1 MQGNTKSNYPSG
13 AAVET
18 DTFFGVHID
27 GPDYAEIAKLFGG
40 HGERVTD
47 PARLAGAIEDAQKAV
62 GGGRTAILNVAM
74 AR

>member
-1 MQGNTKSNYPSG
+1 MSRLGSFRTSLTALP
-13 AAVET
+13 
-18 DTFFGVHID
+18 
-27 GPDYAEIAKLFGG
+27 
-40 HGERVTD
+40 D